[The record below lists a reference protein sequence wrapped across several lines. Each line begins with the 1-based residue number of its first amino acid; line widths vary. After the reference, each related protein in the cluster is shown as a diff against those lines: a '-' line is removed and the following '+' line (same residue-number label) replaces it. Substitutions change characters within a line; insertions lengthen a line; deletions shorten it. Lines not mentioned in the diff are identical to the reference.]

1 MHTSTSWHQ
10 CGNDAGL
17 PRVLNF
23 SLWETL
29 EWNAKLEQRKM
40 TPSNMFNSELLLLL
54 LLFITEWSWRCI
66 QVKRSWLRDVNTKHM
81 PWRWKDMQRQHFI
94 IHFQDDLELP
104 PTNVQK
110 IIPKEYLCSSSRYGA
125 LSPHTH
131 HPPGLQ
137 ANRCKHPLCLS
148 LPLSLC
154 LHLSIPQSNILHW
167 DSHVEDHSAF
177 HHNHTRL
184 LSNYFWSQPSWPGHC
199 LSAMAWEFI
208 GQNSDRWEGG
218 HFFFMCNAAL
228 PAYMPPW
235 RCLHD
240 GSMLILINT

>member
-1 MHTSTSWHQ
+1 
-10 CGNDAGL
+10 
-17 PRVLNF
+17 
-23 SLWETL
+23 
-29 EWNAKLEQRKM
+29 
-40 TPSNMFNSELLLLL
+40 
-54 LLFITEWSWRCI
+54 
-66 QVKRSWLRDVNTKHM
+66 
-81 PWRWKDMQRQHFI
+81 MQRQHFT
-94 IHFQDDLELP
+94 IHFQDDLELT
-104 PTNVQK
+104 PTNVQNSSQK
-110 IIPKEYLCSSSRYGA
+110 NTCAVHRDMGRWAPTSIIHLVVDDV
-125 LSPHTH
+125 
-131 HPPGLQ
+131 
-137 ANRCKHPLCLS
+137 RCKHPLCLS
-148 LPLSLC
+148 FPLSLC
-154 LHLSIPQSNILHW
+154 LHLSIPQSNTLHR

-177 HHNHTRL
+177 HRNHTRL